1 MNFVIK
7 NIDKKDYKRAID
19 LAVKG
24 MHFNW
29 YFKNDF
35 LLYAYGKYFW
45 YLELNEAT
53 QILAA
58 YVDDKFVGVLLARF
72 NNEKNM
78 HNNFFEKAYVKVI
91 DFIQN
96 SFFKN
101 SAGLYEETCE
111 KQLNHYLL
119 NNDPDGE
126 IVFLAGDSN
135 YKGVGTTLLHE
146 LENREKGKVVYLY
159 TDDAC
164 TYEFYEHRG
173 FIKNEENN
181 ITLKTEKGEV
191 ILNCFLYCKKI
202 K

>member
-7 NIDKKDYKRAID
+7 NIDKKDYKRAIE

-24 MHFNW
+24 MHFDW

-91 DFIQN
+91 DFIHN
-96 SFFKN
+96 IFFKN

-126 IVFLAGDSN
+126 IVFLVGDSN

-191 ILNCFLYCKKI
+191 ILNCFLYSKKI